1 MYFCFRV
8 LYFQKYKKTITFSIT
23 FSMLG
28 EPGLYFLYFLHYLG
42 CVGWMKWRLRCSD
55 VVLQKAPTISYNT
68 KNCASCLFVFLEW
81 LTNSPFTFDPFV
93 AIAKLII
100 ILVESWLVLSWF
112 ILVKLVF
119 LLPSWTHAMIIIL
132 VCVRVFVPVLLP
144 LHQSIFVVV
153 LESHL
158 SSTHSID
165 WCAVAIVQRDCLP
178 HRLTGPLN
186 SKIRTTSGMP
196 VIFLCR
202 PYFLLCI

>member
-119 LLPSWTHAMIIIL
+119 
-132 VCVRVFVPVLLP
+132 FVAIMNACDD
-144 LHQSIFVVV
+144 H
-153 LESHL
+153 
-158 SSTHSID
+158 HSRLRSRLRSRFI
-165 WCAVAIVQRDCLP
+165 AVASINFCCCPWVTSFFGTFNWLMCRCHCPKGLP
-178 HRLTGPLN
+178 PSSFDGSTQFEN
-186 SKIRTTSGMP
+186 SNNKRYARKFF
-196 VIFLCR
+196 V
-202 PYFLLCI
+202 